1 MGAHRPDQGPD
12 GEKENAG
19 FPEVAATGQKRLRKR
34 EIGLLD
40 KTRQRLGDVA
50 LARAGQFKIAIAGLG
65 ARRVDAEG
73 DDLTRACGRN
83 LTQDSGPKI
92 RRTGHQMVG
101 GGDQNQRLGVCV
113 GQVQRRNQ
121 HGRAGVAR
129 RRLDQD
135 GAGIYPGRRQLFG
148 HDEAEIG
155 AGYNRRWR
163 DSAPVRRCTP
173 CWKSEVSS
181 TSGANR
187 SNHPPLPPFLPSICG
202 HSGVTV
208 NRTQFDAMQ
217 GCVSPMPD
225 GVIRVTL
232 RASSAPFRAGQG
244 HCLPFLH
251 RFMRFL
257 WGKEA
262 PNPCLDS
269 A

>member
-19 FPEVAATGQKRLRKR
+19 FPELAATGQKRLRKR

-113 GQVQRRNQ
+113 GQVQRRSQ

-129 RRLDQD
+129 RRLDHD
-135 GAGIYPGRRQLFG
+135 GAGIDPGRRQLFG

-155 AGYNRRWR
+155 AGYNHWWRELGARQAPHPLLEERGLTHQRREQEQSSAASAIPAQHLRSFWR
-163 DSAPVRRCTP
+163 DRQSNAIRC
-173 CWKSEVSS
+173 
-181 TSGANR
+181 N
-187 SNHPPLPPFLPSICG
+187 
-202 HSGVTV
+202 
-208 NRTQFDAMQ
+208 
-217 GCVSPMPD
+217 
-225 GVIRVTL
+225 
-232 RASSAPFRAGQG
+232 AG
-244 HCLPFLH
+244 
-251 RFMRFL
+251 
-257 WGKEA
+257 
-262 PNPCLDS
+262 
-269 A
+269 